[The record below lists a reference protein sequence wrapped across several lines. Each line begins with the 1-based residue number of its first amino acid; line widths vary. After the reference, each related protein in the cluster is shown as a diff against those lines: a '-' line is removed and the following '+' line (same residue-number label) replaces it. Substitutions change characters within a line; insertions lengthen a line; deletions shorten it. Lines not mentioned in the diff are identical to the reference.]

1 VIQVH
6 HVVVLKADDEAS
18 PCVAKKPKRDESR
31 DHCAFETG
39 FRNGRG
45 RPIAW
50 RDHVRD
56 QKRNYRPQMNADERE
71 STKMHVSASIRVSFI
86 FCFPGAK
93 LISALFSSLSDTEQ
107 VEQRPC

>member
-1 VIQVH
+1 
-6 HVVVLKADDEAS
+6 
-18 PCVAKKPKRDESR
+18 
-31 DHCAFETG
+31 
-39 FRNGRG
+39 
-45 RPIAW
+45 
-50 RDHVRD
+50 
-56 QKRNYRPQMNADERE
+56 MNADERE